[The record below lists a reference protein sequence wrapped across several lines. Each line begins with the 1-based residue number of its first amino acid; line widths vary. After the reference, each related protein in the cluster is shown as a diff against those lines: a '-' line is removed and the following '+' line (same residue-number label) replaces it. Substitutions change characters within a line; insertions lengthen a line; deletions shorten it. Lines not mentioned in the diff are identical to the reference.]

1 MSIKG
6 KLVVAGTMEVG
17 CEVMRGVFVECDVT
31 DLAAADISM
40 YGDVEVRMPHRAV
53 GQHWLEVARER
64 VRAGEAE
71 DVVLRDYGYRYVL
84 GDE

>member
-17 CEVMRGVFVECDVT
+17 CEVMRGVFVECDEA

-40 YGDVEVRMPHRAV
+40 YGDVEVCMPQRAV